1 MLICILVKEVVVKEV
16 QHCQA
21 LLIGLTKPETL
32 LSTLINFS
40 VNPGFLLQPVC
51 MLTQK
56 KGAFDSHF
64 FFLLHRIDLL
74 NPACFSQ
81 TL

>member
-51 MLTQK
+51 MLMQK
-56 KGAFDSHF
+56 RGRLTVISSF
-64 FFLLHRIDLL
+64 FCIELIY
-74 NPACFSQ
+74 
-81 TL
+81 

>member
-51 MLTQK
+51 MLMQK
-56 KGAFDSHF
+56 RGCLTVISSF
-64 FFLLHRIDLL
+64 FCIELIY
-74 NPACFSQ
+74 
-81 TL
+81 

>member
-56 KGAFDSHF
+56 KGRLTVISSF
-64 FFLLHRIDLL
+64 FCIE
-74 NPACFSQ
+74 
-81 TL
+81 